1 MRRRDLLLSAAA
13 TGNDSRA
20 ILYTAR
26 ASTGFL
32 NPGKRLALARHG
44 RSRLVAF
51 DKANE
56 QNFGAYGVFP
66 DGDLLLM
73 SLSVPPDWK
82 TRNFYDYYPQS
93 RTRVWKGNPRTGALE
108 ELCRRQTIGNFVS
121 PCLVMPGGAR
131 LAVTV
136 IAGGKSVLYTMNLDG
151 ENAIALTSPSEYVYG
166 VSLSPDGARF
176 AFHADYKIGV
186 VDVDGRERRT
196 MPAGRGEL
204 CFGTSWSPDGKLVA
218 FQICMAKEDPGH
230 DWSAIAVTDMETV
243 TRLTPPASAWF
254 GASYGPATNP
264 GGGSNIPGWYDASRV
279 LFPMRI
285 EGSRTPWQYA
295 PNRPDKDHF
304 NRDFRPKEARGGV
317 HLALV
322 DVRSRHIEALTKPE
336 EGRWDFRP
344 VVSGGEVAYVSART
358 GGSPQLRVVDRAGRI
373 REFRSAG
380 SGGAEHPMW
389 ITER

>member
-13 TGNDSRA
+13 AVEVRE

-32 NPGKRLALARHG
+32 NPGKRLAVTTGG
-44 RSRLVAF
+44 RSRLLAF
-51 DKANE
+51 DKASE

-82 TRNFYDYYPQS
+82 TRDFYDYYPKS
-93 RTRVWKGNPRTGALE
+93 RTRVWKGNVRTGAIA
-108 ELCRRQTIGNFVS
+108 ELCARQTLGNFIS
-121 PCLVMPGGAR
+121 PCVVMPGGAR

-136 IAGGKSVLYTMNLDG
+136 IVNGKSVLYTVDLDG
-151 ENAIALTSPSEYVYG
+151 ANPKALTSPGEYVYG

-176 AFHADYKIGV
+176 AFHANYKIGV
-186 VDVDGRERRT
+186 VDVDGGGRKT
-196 MPAGRGEL
+196 MPANPGEL
-204 CFGTSWSPDGKLVA
+204 CFGTSWSPDSKHVA
-218 FQICMAKEDPGH
+218 FQICMSREDPSH
-230 DWSAIAVTDMETV
+230 DWSAIAVTDFKTV
-243 TRLTPPASAWF
+243 MRLTPNAVAWF
-254 GASYGPATNP
+254 GASYGKASNP
-264 GGGSNIPGWYDASRV
+264 GGGSNIPSWYDATRV

-285 EGSRTPWQYA
+285 GGSRTPWQFA

-304 NRDFRPKEARGGV
+304 NRDFRPRQARGGV

-322 DVRSRHIEALTKPE
+322 DVASRLIEALTKPE

-344 VVSGGEVAYVSART
+344 AASGGQVAYVSART
-358 GGSPQLRVVDRAGRI
+358 GDDPQLRVVDRTRRV
-373 REFRSAG
+373 REIRSAG
-380 SGGAEHPMW
+380 AGGAEHPMW
-389 ITER
+389 LTRS